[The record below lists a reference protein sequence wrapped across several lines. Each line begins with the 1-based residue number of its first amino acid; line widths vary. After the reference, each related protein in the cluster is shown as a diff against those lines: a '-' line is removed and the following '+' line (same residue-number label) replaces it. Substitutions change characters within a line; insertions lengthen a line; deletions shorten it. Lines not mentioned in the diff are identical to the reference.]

1 MSMTDDEIAAAEA
14 QTVQTPTARAREA
27 AQVATQVPEQARA
40 ATPRVISSD
49 AVTEVLPA
57 ASTAAVTEVLPSAS
71 AEPVGAPAPIPA
83 PAQVPASSQNPGPP
97 ENPAPRIVVSPQIPA
112 PTLALDDA
120 LPMSMPVHTDPE
132 PQNSSTPRTIDWKQS
147 IPYDQTGVLIRPAG
161 WTDDQI
167 ETALIDVMA
176 LRRLRKHA
184 GAAAEEDASARP
196 RWRRLV
202 SWLVRL
208 PNARHAVLAAVLTL
222 QAALSLRNTNTAFM
236 DEALYLY
243 SGHLE
248 LGHLVQGAPLYDD
261 FSTYLS
267 GAPVLY
273 PVLGA
278 LADQIGGVFAARLL
292 SLLFMLG
299 ATVLV
304 YLIARRIFGV
314 RAALLAAGLF
324 STTESVAFVGGLATY
339 DAPAVFLLALA
350 GWIVVRFARSPWP
363 FYLLAVIPL
372 ALAVGTKYAALLF
385 VPTVLALACFG
396 ALTTHGRWW
405 SLVRSVSLGLVF
417 GALVYG
423 LVRVAGADYWTGI
436 SSTTTARPSGT
447 TSTGHILN
455 EVAQWGGLM
464 FALAAVGGVLY
475 VWRPRFAYDAADQPG
490 RAGRLGLVIVL
501 LGTALLAPADQL
513 HLHTDVSLYKHVG
526 FGLLFAAPLAGYGL
540 QRLIGAHYQRI
551 QFGIAVWVIAL
562 ALSVSQTT
570 NLFHAWPSSTKLVA
584 TIRHYSRPHGEYL
597 VENSAPVIYSLR
609 DDVNAEPYQIISTFS
624 FQFTDLEGRSYT
636 GAAAYTAAIRDDF
649 FNVVA
654 FDYSATAGVDSQIL
668 TALKANHDYYLTTT
682 ITQQTSQGYDTYFVW
697 IKWEPGQK

>member
-1 MSMTDDEIAAAEA
+1 
-14 QTVQTPTARAREA
+14 
-27 AQVATQVPEQARA
+27 
-40 ATPRVISSD
+40 
-49 AVTEVLPA
+49 
-57 ASTAAVTEVLPSAS
+57 
-71 AEPVGAPAPIPA
+71 
-83 PAQVPASSQNPGPP
+83 
-97 ENPAPRIVVSPQIPA
+97 
-112 PTLALDDA
+112 
-120 LPMSMPVHTDPE
+120 
-132 PQNSSTPRTIDWKQS
+132 
-147 IPYDQTGVLIRPAG
+147 
-161 WTDDQI
+161 
-167 ETALIDVMA
+167 
-176 LRRLRKHA
+176 
-184 GAAAEEDASARP
+184 
-196 RWRRLV
+196 
-202 SWLVRL
+202 
-208 PNARHAVLAAVLTL
+208 VLAAILTL

-248 LGHLVQGAPLYDD
+248 LGHLVHGAPLYDD
-261 FSTYLS
+261 FSTYFS

-278 LADQIGGVFAARLL
+278 LADQLGGVFAARLL

-299 ATVLV
+299 ATGLL
-304 YLIARRIFGV
+304 YLTARRIFGM
-314 RAALLAAGLF
+314 RAGLLAAGLF

-339 DAPAVFLLALA
+339 DAPAIFLLALA
-350 GWIVVRFARSPWP
+350 GWIVVRFAKSPWP
-363 FYLLAVIPL
+363 FYLLAVVPL

-405 SLVRSVSLGLVF
+405 SLLRPMSLGLMLS
-417 GALVYG
+417 AMIYG
-423 LVRVAGADYWTGI
+423 LVKLAGADYWTGI
-436 SSTTTARPSGT
+436 SSTTTARASGT
-447 TSTGHILN
+447 TPTSHILN

-464 FALAAVGGVLY
+464 FALAALGGVLY

-501 LGTALLAPADQL
+501 LGTALLAPVDQL

-526 FGLLFAAPLAGYGL
+526 FGLLFAAPLAGYGM

-551 QFGIAVWVIAL
+551 QLGIAVWVIAL
-562 ALSVSQTT
+562 ALSVTQTT
-570 NLFHAWPSSTKLVA
+570 NLFQAWPSSTKLVA
-584 TIRHYSRPHGEYL
+584 TIRHYSQPRGEYL

-609 DDVNAEPYQIISTFS
+609 DDVNAEPYQIISTFTW
-624 FQFTDLEGRSYT
+624 QFTDLEGRSFT

-654 FDYSATAGVDSQIL
+654 FDYSATAGVDGQIL

-697 IKWEPGQK
+697 VKWEPGQK